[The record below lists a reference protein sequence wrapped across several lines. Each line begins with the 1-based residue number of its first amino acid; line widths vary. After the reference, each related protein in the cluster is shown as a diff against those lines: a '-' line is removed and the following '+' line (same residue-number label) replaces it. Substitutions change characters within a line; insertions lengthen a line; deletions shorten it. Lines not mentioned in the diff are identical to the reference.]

1 MSFSVG
7 APARLQVEARRRFK
21 GTMLNTKRR
30 PIKVRAPRRRRER
43 PGSPQRLRANAAWRS
58 AFRLAAALGAR
69 LASPALRRGGAV
81 PWARAL
87 PRCGAG
93 LRQRGALR
101 AALTLAGQNAQPGVA
116 APRAGG
122 QCDRLAGRCD
132 SEAARRAARRAAA
145 SAPRARPAG
154 DRRQD

>member
-1 MSFSVG
+1 MAFQEGRAAGHPARPPPDALLPEPAPPRLAAGQARRMLTTMSFSVG

-30 PIKVRAPRRRRER
+30 PIKVRAPRRRPER
-43 PGSPQRLRANAAWRS
+43 PDSPQGGCARGGAAAAC
-58 AFRLAAALGAR
+58 AFLAAALRAR

-93 LRQRGALR
+93 LRQRGA
-101 AALTLAGQNAQPGVA
+101 
-116 APRAGG
+116 
-122 QCDRLAGRCD
+122 
-132 SEAARRAARRAAA
+132 
-145 SAPRARPAG
+145 PAC
-154 DRRQD
+154 QT